1 MTEPVSDATA
11 RNRYFAITAT
21 RIAGAV
27 GAVLG
32 VLLLARAEDIAGKLL
47 GIAIVL
53 AALYMIATVP
63 RALARRWRTP
73 PEP

>member
-1 MTEPVSDATA
+1 MTDPDTTA

-32 VLLLARAEDIAGKLL
+32 VVLLGRAESWPQKLL
-47 GIAIVL
+47 GLAIVL

-63 RALARRWRTP
+63 RSLARRWRTP
-73 PEP
+73 PQP